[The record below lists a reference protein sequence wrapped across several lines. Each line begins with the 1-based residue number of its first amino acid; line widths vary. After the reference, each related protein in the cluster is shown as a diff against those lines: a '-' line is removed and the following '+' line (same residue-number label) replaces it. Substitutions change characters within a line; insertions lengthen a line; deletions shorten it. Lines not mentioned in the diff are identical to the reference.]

1 LQAVFKNA
9 RYINIVIAEP
19 YF

>member
-1 LQAVFKNA
+1 MHV
-9 RYINIVIAEP
+9 YIINIVIAEP